1 MLREEGREGE
11 EGEERVIERG
21 EHTRGMNVQVL
32 LDELLQFGLLFLSM
46 IDNMG
51 LLQLCVLLRRTKD
64 NHFAA
69 EITGREREIQQQTI
83 VYRFWL

>member
-11 EGEERVIERG
+11 EGKERVIERG

-51 LLQLCVLLRRTKD
+51 LLQLCVLLRWTKD
-64 NHFAA
+64 NHLAV
-69 EITGREREIQQQTI
+69 EITGREREGGKG
-83 VYRFWL
+83 RE

>member
-11 EGEERVIERG
+11 KGVIERG

-32 LDELLQFGLLFLSM
+32 LDELLQFGLLFLPM

-51 LLQLCVLLRRTKD
+51 LLQLCVLLRWTKD

-69 EITGREREIQQQTI
+69 EITTGREREGEQG
-83 VYRFWL
+83 RE